1 MSIRIEQNEWP
12 HYYADCEIPN
22 HWVNVSYGNDEL
34 PSFQTESDQHKA
46 YQLWVDSH
54 VAKIR
59 KENNKRLY
67 GDLYKCP
74 RFCLSLCYGFDGADV
89 FQTDRFEDV
98 LQWIKD
104 NPKTEEQIALTKE
117 YV

>member
-1 MSIRIEQNEWP
+1 MVISTNVRVSVC
-12 HYYADCEIPN
+12 HY
-22 HWVNVSYGNDEL
+22 V
-34 PSFQTESDQHKA
+34 T
-46 YQLWVDSH
+46 
-54 VAKIR
+54 
-59 KENNKRLY
+59 
-67 GDLYKCP
+67 
-74 RFCLSLCYGFDGADV
+74 GFDGADV